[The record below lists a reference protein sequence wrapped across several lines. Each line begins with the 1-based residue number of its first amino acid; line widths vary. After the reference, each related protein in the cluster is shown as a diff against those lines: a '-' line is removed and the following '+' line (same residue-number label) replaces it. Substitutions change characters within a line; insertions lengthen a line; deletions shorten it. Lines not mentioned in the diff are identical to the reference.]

1 MYQSVKQ
8 KENGAQK
15 WTFHLISH
23 EIIYDF
29 KGDPRNDSLIINE
42 KKPLQFIYSF

>member
-1 MYQSVKQ
+1 MYQSVKE
-8 KENGAQK
+8 KEKGAQK

-29 KGDPRNDSLIINE
+29 KGDSRNDVLIITE
-42 KKPLQFIYSF
+42 KEPLQFICSV